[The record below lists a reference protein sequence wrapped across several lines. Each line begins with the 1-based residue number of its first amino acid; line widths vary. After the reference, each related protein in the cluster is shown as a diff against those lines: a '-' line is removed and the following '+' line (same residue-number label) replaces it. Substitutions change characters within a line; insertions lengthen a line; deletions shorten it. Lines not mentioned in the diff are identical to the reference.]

1 MDITFKAWISC
12 IWHTYPLKPVIK
24 LFFNR
29 NTRSYRRLIRFWLV
43 TSCLFLQIITK
54 YLISRIVAQLLRP
67 NILIAEISISKHDV
81 LKRNP
86 AHFLTTRSI
95 KMKKSKKLSHN
106 IQALSLLALT
116 SSITFASHAAIV
128 INEID
133 YDQAGTDI
141 AEFIEL
147 FNSGTSAVPLD
158 NYSVD
163 LINGS
168 TSLSYR
174 TIDLSGF
181 NIAANGYF
189 VMCGDTSLVA
199 NCDYSFTTTSG
210 WFQNGAPDAVG
221 LYENTNLLD
230 SLSYEGILLPFTE
243 GEVMSISDNNSD
255 IVSIGRSVDGMDI
268 NNNLLDFK
276 LGCITPGSAN
286 IAGSGNCSTSGVSP
300 VPVPTAI
307 WLFGS
312 GIIGLVGL
320 ARRKELES

>member
-1 MDITFKAWISC
+1 M
-12 IWHTYPLKPVIK
+12 
-24 LFFNR
+24 
-29 NTRSYRRLIRFWLV
+29 
-43 TSCLFLQIITK
+43 
-54 YLISRIVAQLLRP
+54 
-67 NILIAEISISKHDV
+67 E
-81 LKRNP
+81 
-86 AHFLTTRSI
+86 
-95 KMKKSKKLSHN
+95 KSKNQSLN
-106 IQALSLLALT
+106 LQALGLLALT

-133 YDQAGTDI
+133 YDQPGTDI

-168 TSLSYR
+168 TSVSYR
-174 TIDLSGF
+174 SIDLSGF
-181 NIAANGYF
+181 SISANGYF
-189 VMCGDTSLVA
+189 VMCGDASQVA
-199 NCDYSFTTTSG
+199 NCDYSFTTTDG

-243 GEVMSISDNNSD
+243 GEVMTISDNNSD
-255 IVSIGRSVDGMDI
+255 IVSIARSIDGMDT
-268 NNNLLDFK
+268 NDNLLDFK
-276 LGCITPGSAN
+276 LSCITPGSAN
-286 IAGSGNCSTSGVSP
+286 IAGSGDCSTSGVSP
-300 VPVPTAI
+300 VPVPTAV

-320 ARRKELES
+320 ARRKDLKG